1 MECTFLSP
9 FSRSCHAAVARLRP
23 FFYAV
28 KRLAE
33 IAFSHRVGHQCLK
46 QSLSV
51 PCVYIS
57 GSLLLNGIAFAHL
70 LAFQLERPLRRWRMW
85 TIRERP
91 ITPFATYRYTSVKWV
106 NYNYLLL
113 QCYLDVQSRALDNS
127 SWIID
132 QISFTRKISDK
143 LFPFHKKTSSSLF
156 SLHIKNVRLCFNKR
170 RKNQLDLSRSDACFA
185 RN

>member
-106 NYNYLLL
+106 NYNYLLF
-113 QCYLDVQSRALDNS
+113 QCYLGVQSRATYIPLNKY
-127 SWIID
+127 ID
-132 QISFTRKISDK
+132 QISFLRKISDK
-143 LFPFHKKTSSSLF
+143 LFPFHKKS
-156 SLHIKNVRLCFNKR
+156 SLHIKNVTSL
-170 RKNQLDLSRSDACFA
+170 Q
-185 RN
+185 